1 MVTIK
6 TDEEIALMRKANL
19 IVRDALDLVGE
30 KIKPGM
36 TTKQVDKLVHDYI
49 VKCDAVPSF
58 LGYSGYPA
66 SACVSIDD

>member
-58 LGYSGYPA
+58 L
-66 SACVSIDD
+66 